1 MLAQEK
7 ESTSTDR
14 KSQER
19 PHKGGNTG
27 VVLKHE

>member
-1 MLAQEK
+1 MENGMLAQEK

-14 KSQER
+14 KSQKR
-19 PHKGGNTG
+19 PHKG